1 MKRSPLITPQ
11 VPVPV
16 EKLIPGGQGLG
27 TLKSG
32 VHTGQ
37 KAFFW
42 RVLPGESVVEYQIM
56 QHKSNYLEANAT
68 RIKDISPHRIKPKDP
83 FYLAT
88 SPWQIMDFDYENEW
102 KKLLL
107 EESLRQKHIELGD
120 ITVKDTVTDG
130 NPYFYRNKMEYSLY
144 YDVEKQKIFLSF
156 HARSSHRK
164 IPITSSHLEKPEIF
178 KKAQEIVD
186 DLNAREEEAR
196 KYQSLVLRANAAGEV
211 SGGLFENNQP
221 HPAFPQLTDTILG
234 HEYSYSPNGFFQI
247 NLPVYELALKEIAEN
262 IATADVLDLY
272 SGVGTIGLSVARDK
286 NLTLVENNQSAYGE
300 LIKNCAGTTANPVLA
315 RSEDALDFIKHDETV
330 IVDPP
335 RAGLDETVVQK
346 LLEETPERI
355 IYLSC
360 NPATQVRDL
369 QSLTESYTV
378 KSITPYNFFP
388 RTPHTES
395 LVILDR
401 KSA

>member
-11 VPVPV
+11 IPVPI

-42 RVLPGESVVEYQIM
+42 RVLPGESVVEYQIIE
-56 QHKSNYLEANAT
+56 HKSNYLEANAI

-83 FYLAT
+83 YYLAT
-88 SPWQIMDFDYENEW
+88 SPWQIMDFDYENDW
-102 KKLLL
+102 KRQLL
-107 EESLRQKHIELGD
+107 EESLHQKRIELDG
-120 ITVKDTVTDG
+120 VSVSDTVTDG
-130 NPYFYRNKMEYSLY
+130 QAYFYRNKMEYSLY
-144 YDVEKQKIFLSF
+144 YDIEKQQIFPSF
-156 HARSSHRK
+156 HARGSHRK
-164 IPITSSHLEKPEIF
+164 IPVTASHLEKPEIF
-178 KKAQEIVD
+178 AKAQEIVA
-186 DLNAREEEAR
+186 DLNARGEEAR
-196 KYQSLVLRANAAGEV
+196 KYQSIVLRANAAGQVE
-211 SGGLFENNQP
+211 GGLLENNRP
-221 HPAFPQLTDTILG
+221 HPIFNQLTDTILG

-247 NLPVYELALKEIAEN
+247 NLPVYELALKEIAKH
-262 IATADVLDLY
+262 ITTDDVLDLY
-272 SGVGTIGLSVARDK
+272 SGVGTIGLSVARDR
-286 NLTLVENNQSAYGE
+286 NLTLVENNQSAYKE
-300 LIKNCAGTTANPVLA
+300 LLKNCAGTNANPILA
-315 RSEDALDFIKHDETV
+315 RSEDALDFIKSTQTV

-360 NPATQVRDL
+360 NPATQARDL
-369 QSLTESYTV
+369 QSLTEQYQITSV
-378 KSITPYNFFP
+378 TPYNFFP
-388 RTPHTES
+388 RTPHCES